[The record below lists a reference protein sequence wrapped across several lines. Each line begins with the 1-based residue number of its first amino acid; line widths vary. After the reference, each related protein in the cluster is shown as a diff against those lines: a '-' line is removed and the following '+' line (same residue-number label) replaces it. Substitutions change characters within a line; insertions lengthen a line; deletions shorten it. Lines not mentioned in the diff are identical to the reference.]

1 MSVLSQTKIA
11 PKDRKYLPKTYNERA
26 QKIKA
31 FSYYELVEIDLIIV
45 MLERI
50 KQYPLLEFWVYLI
63 IELDIDGHI
72 QSQFSDSWF

>member
-1 MSVLSQTKIA
+1 MSVLIQTKIA
-11 PKDRKYLPKTYNERA
+11 PKDRKYLPKTYNKRA

-50 KQYPLLEFWVYLI
+50 L
-63 IELDIDGHI
+63 
-72 QSQFSDSWF
+72 